1 MGRCRLVLGALSLG
15 FAVACGPASEEDV
28 PARTQDR
35 AGRAELAARVRAE
48 LLHAWTGYERY
59 AWGHDGLRP
68 LSRTYYDWYDAPLYM
83 TPLDA
88 FDTMLLM
95 GLDEEAERAKQ
106 LVLENLSFDHDFTVQ
121 VFEITIRTLGGLIS
135 AYQMDGDPRFLELA
149 SELADRLLPAF
160 ASPTGMPYWGV
171 NLRTGE
177 VSGPVMNPAEI
188 GTLTLEFGT
197 LSELTGD
204 PVYYETVKRAVT
216 ALFERRSPIGLVG
229 TTIDVQT
236 GEWMDRDS
244 HVSGRI
250 DSYYEYLLKAW
261 LLFGDDDFG
270 AMWKANIQAVNR
282 HLADERES
290 DLWYGHADMDTGV
303 RTFTR
308 FGALDC
314 YLPAVLALGSDLE
327 RAEKLMESCFR
338 MWTTF
343 GVEPEQLDYVSMEP
357 LNTKYYLRPEAMES
371 AYYLYRLTGDDR
383 YVEMGRTMFESIV
396 EHCRTDVGYAE
407 LEDVVS
413 KRKSDR
419 MESFFLAE
427 TLKYAYLLF
436 APPETLDFDSVIFN
450 TEAHPFRRTC
460 E

>member
-1 MGRCRLVLGALSLG
+1 MGWCRLVLGALLVG
-15 FAVACGPASEEDV
+15 FAVACGRSGEEDV
-28 PARTQDR
+28 RARAQAP
-35 AGRAELAARVRAE
+35 AGRVELAARVKAE
-48 LLHAWTGYERY
+48 LVHAWNGYERY

-95 GLDEEAERAKQ
+95 GLEEEAERAKR

-135 AYQMDGDPRFLELA
+135 AYQMDGDARFLELA
-149 SELADRLLPAF
+149 IDLADRLLPAF

-177 VSGPVMNPAEI
+177 VSRPVMNPAEI
-188 GTLTLEFGT
+188 GTLTLEFGM

-216 ALFERRSPIGLVG
+216 ALFERRSAIGLVG
-229 TTIDVQT
+229 TTIDVET
-236 GEWMDRDS
+236 GDWINRDS
-244 HVSGRI
+244 HVSGMI

-270 AMWKANIQAVNR
+270 AMWMASSEAVNR
-282 HLADERES
+282 YLADERATG
-290 DLWYGHADMDTGV
+290 LWYGHADMETGQ
-303 RTFTR
+303 RSATR

-314 YLPAVLALGSDLE
+314 YLPAVLALGGDLE
-327 RAEKLMESCFR
+327 RAENLMESCFR

-343 GVEPEQLDYVSMEP
+343 GVEPEQLDYVTLAP
-357 LNTKYYLRPEAMES
+357 LNTRYYLRPEAIES
-371 AYYLYRLTGDDR
+371 AYYLYRLTGEDS
-383 YVEMGRTMFESIV
+383 YLEMGRTMFESIV
-396 EHCRTDVGYAE
+396 EHCRTDAGYAE

-436 APPETLDFDSVIFN
+436 APPETLDFESVIFN
-450 TEAHPFRRTC
+450 TEAHPFRRTW

>member
-1 MGRCRLVLGALSLG
+1 VSRFSLSL
-15 FAVACGPASEEDV
+15 ALAPLVMLACGAPA
-28 PARTQDR
+28 ATQRDL
-35 AGRAELAARVRAE
+35 AERVKAE
-48 LLHAWTGYERY
+48 FLHAWTGYERY

-68 LSRTYYDWYDAPLYM
+68 LSRTYYDWYDATLYM

-95 GLDEEAERAKQ
+95 GLDEEAERAKR

-121 VFEITIRTLGGLIS
+121 VFEITIRMLGALIS

-149 SELADRLLPAF
+149 TDLADRLLPAF
-160 ASPTGMPYWGV
+160 GSPTGMPYWGV

-177 VSGPVMNPAEI
+177 TSGPVMNPAEI

-197 LSELTGD
+197 LSKLTGD
-204 PVYYETVKRAVT
+204 PVYYDAVKRAVT
-216 ALFERRSPIGLVG
+216 ALFERRSLIGLVG
-229 TTIDVQT
+229 TTIDVET

-244 HVSGRI
+244 HVSGMI

-261 LLFGDDDFG
+261 LLFGDDEFG
-270 AMWKANIQAVNR
+270 AMWKVSIEAANR
-282 HLADERES
+282 YLAEERETG
-290 DLWYGHADMDTGV
+290 LWYGHADMATGT
-303 RTFTR
+303 RSDRR

-314 YLPAVLALGSDLE
+314 FLPAVLALGGDLE

-343 GVEPEQLDYVSMEP
+343 GIEPEQLDYVTLAP
-357 LNTKYYLRPEAMES
+357 LNTKYYLRPEAIES
-371 AYYLYRLTGDDR
+371 AYYLYRLTGKDR
-383 YVEMGRTMFESIV
+383 YREMGRAMFESIV
-396 EHCRTDVGYAE
+396 EHCRTEAGFAE

-413 KRKSDR
+413 KRKADR

-427 TLKYAYLLF
+427 TLKYAHLLF
-436 APPETLDFDSVIFN
+436 APPATLAFDSVIFN
-450 TEAHPFRRTC
+450 TEAHPFRRTW